1 MFSTA
6 ESKKISDD
14 YVAVRLLGG
23 NDLNDEGRAFM
34 KRFGVRGYPTLLAMT
49 ADGAVLSTSFQRDTA
64 GILTTM
70 AGAAKTEAEFVA
82 KVKELGASKL
92 PEALRTMAGLY
103 KSRKQFDQ
111 ARANYE
117 ALTAKNP
124 QVDDQVALLEV
135 LSAVSDKEA
144 HKALLGTLIE
154 TRKDHAKHINWRLE
168 LATADLPTQIRSR
181 EEFMAMQKARKTALE
196 ALLPTV
202 TKPSDEAV
210 VRNELAV
217 SLSRL
222 QDSEGAAKH
231 WDWILANAKDSEAVP
246 GALMGK
252 AIMAINGGYM
262 TSDVAKVKEGRA
274 LLQKVIDDHGTHA
287 AAGQARRFI
296 GQADQLIQ
304 TLEAKAKAKAEADA
318 EPEDADK

>member
-1 MFSTA
+1 VFSTA
-6 ESKKISDD
+6 DSKKISDE

-23 NDLNDEGRAFM
+23 NDLDDEGRAFM

-64 GILTTM
+64 GILSTM
-70 AGAAKTEAEFVA
+70 EGAAKAETEFRA
-82 KVKELGASKL
+82 KAKELGASKL
-92 PEALRTMAGLY
+92 PENLRTMAGLY

-117 ALTAKNP
+117 TLTAKNP
-124 QVDDQVALLEV
+124 QVDDQIALLEI
-135 LSAVSDKEA
+135 LAAEGDNPA

-202 TKPSDEAV
+202 TKASDEAV
-210 VRNELAV
+210 VRNELAT

-222 QDSEGAAKH
+222 QDSEGASKH
-231 WDWILANAKDSEAVP
+231 WDWILANAKGSDAVP

-252 AIMAINGGYM
+252 ALMAINGGYM
-262 TSDVAKVKEGRA
+262 TSDIAKVKEGRA
-274 LLQKVIDDHGTHA
+274 LLQKVIDDHGSHK

-296 GQADQLIQ
+296 GQADQLITQ
-304 TLEAKAKAKAEADA
+304 LEAKAKAKAADSA
-318 EPEDADK
+318 PADGDK